1 MRSRKKFII
10 SVICL
15 SLALLW
21 PGLSQAQD
29 LKLRVIVEKAEI
41 HLRPDPNSLVLGESL
56 LGTLLESDRQTGE
69 WFRVVLPADEKG
81 FKLTGFIHS
90 SAVEV
95 ITKTP
100 EEKPVEEIAAK
111 EEKPI
116 EEKPVEV
123 KPVPKEPLKEEV
135 APKAE
140 VVEEKPSLPP
150 AKKIEPPV
158 PVQPPEPS
166 PAAPL
171 PAPQPTRPGIDFS
184 MKFHGG
190 MSYMGIGDMNDALQ
204 GTSDYYKD
212 LPNVDIEEDLIP
224 VHWGIDIGG
233 ELIINFSSQIGIG
246 FGGGYI
252 QVSKETVVDVIW
264 EGSPYK
270 DTAHP
275 KATLIPLTFSFHLGL
290 PLGNIMSFVL
300 NAGAGYY
307 LGTIQWQYS
316 WDSEYHDYE
325 ENWKSKSNTIGF
337 HGGLGLEFNFSRN
350 LALVIEGFG
359 RYAKL
364 KSLQGDFTWKRDFF
378 GHEEGIIEEA
388 LLWYYDWRSS
398 DTGKEYPRIDFD
410 DDVPVETS
418 LQRNIREGE
427 VDLTGFSV
435 RLGIKI
441 KF

>member
-1 MRSRKKFII
+1 MKSIKKFLI
-10 SVICL
+10 SLICL
-15 SLALLW
+15 SMALLW
-21 PGLSQAQD
+21 PELGQADD

-41 HLRPDPNSLVLGESL
+41 HLKPDVNSLVLGEAL
-56 LGTLLESDRQTGE
+56 LGTLLEADKQTGE
-69 WFRVVLPADEKG
+69 WFRVVLPTDERE

-90 SAVEV
+90 SSVEV
-95 ITKTP
+95 ITKKP
-100 EEKPVEEIAAK
+100 EEKPAKEISIKEEKPVEKKPA
-111 EEKPI
+111 EE
-116 EEKPVEV
+116 
-123 KPVPKEPLKEEV
+123 KPVPKEPMKEIAAPKEE
-135 APKAE
+135 P
-140 VVEEKPSLPP
+140 VEEKPSPP
-150 AKKIEPPV
+150 PPKIIEPPT
-158 PVQPPEPS
+158 PTLPPEPS

-171 PAPQPTRPGIDFS
+171 PVPQPARPGIEFS
-184 MKFHGG
+184 MKFYGG
-190 MSYMGIGDMNDALQ
+190 MNYMLIGDMNDALQ
-204 GTSDYYKD
+204 GTTDYYKD

-224 VHWGIDIGG
+224 PHWGIDLGG
-233 ELIINFSSQIGIG
+233 ELIINFSPQIGIG
-246 FGGGYI
+246 LGGGYI
-252 QVSKETVVDVIW
+252 QVSKETVIDVIW

-325 ENWKSKSNTIGF
+325 ESWKSKSNTIGF

-350 LALVIEGFG
+350 LALVVEGFG

-364 KSLQGDFTWKRDFF
+364 KNLQGDFTWKRDFF

-388 LLWYYDWRSS
+388 TLWYYDWRSS
-398 DTGKEYPRIDFD
+398 DTGKEYPRIEFD
-410 DDVPVETS
+410 DDVPTETS
-418 LQRNIREGE
+418 FQRNIREGE